1 MTTWSYIVICLSLAL
16 LVLLLMKELRRDNR
30 ARLPWRIIANI
41 LLVTSLAAMALPIG
55 YARPAAGGGEEGI
68 LLTEGDNTDSVR
80 SKGTVWV
87 APEDVRGQ
95 GLSRLHVYGYGLTK
109 EECGRLPDVPVI
121 FHPSSLQAGIVSID
135 WKRSLWPGEACRI
148 QGRFFNPQGAPVKLL
163 LTGLGAMLDSA
174 VVKPGAGGDFELRT
188 VPVHAGRA
196 VYRLIALSGADT
208 LEQES
213 ISLEVSPGKGLSIL
227 LLAAAPD
234 FENRFLAHWLSEK
247 GHGVTIRTA
256 ISKGKYDHAS
266 LNMAVEQTDHLTP
279 TLLDKFDVVIA
290 DAAELKAIGRME
302 YSSLRRQVAGK
313 GLGLIIKADS
323 TLLGHGVRALGGSD
337 PVLRMVVTDKPGD
350 RPVIKDSQ
358 SRTLVS
364 ANMYGAGKIIL
375 TTLNGTYVRLLSGD
389 KKAYA
394 ALWTSIL
401 QQATG
406 DAPVTERWQIMP
418 GLPAAD
424 QPVKVLLQSAVS
436 SLPQALIAGEDEEA
450 GTRPV
455 AVYLAQHPLLP
466 FAWEGVYWPRKAG
479 WQTVR
484 TSQGALSWWY
494 VWGKDDWHTLRR
506 MERMRATTGWISQNG
521 RKDGGQAERGV
532 EIERVL
538 ISKGWFYLLF
548 VLCCLFLWVER
559 KI

>member
-1 MTTWSYIVICLSLAL
+1 MTSWSYIVLCLSLAL
-16 LVLLLMKELRRDNR
+16 LVLLLMKELQRDNR
-30 ARLPWRIIANI
+30 ARLPWRIIASI
-41 LLVTSLAAMALPIG
+41 LLVASLAAIALPVG
-55 YARPAAGGGEEGI
+55 YTRPAAGGEEEGV
-68 LLTEGDNTDSVR
+68 LLTEGYTTDSIR
-80 SKGTVWV
+80 SKGTVWA
-87 APEDVRGQ
+87 APEDVKGQ
-95 GLSRLHVYGYGLTK
+95 GLSRLHVYGYGLTR

-148 QGRFFNPQGAPVKLL
+148 QGRFFHSQGTPVKLL

-174 VVKPGAGGDFELRT
+174 IVKPGAGGDFELRT
-188 VPVHAGRA
+188 IPVQAGRA
-196 VYRLIALSGADT
+196 VYRLTALSGADT

-213 ISLEVSPGKGLSIL
+213 ISLEVSPGKGLRIL

-234 FENRFLAHWLSEK
+234 FENRFLAQWLSDN

-266 LNMAVEQTDHLTP
+266 LNMAAEQTDHLTP

-302 YSSLRRQVAGK
+302 YACLRRQVAGR

-350 RPVIKDSQ
+350 RPVMKDSQ

-401 QQATG
+401 EEAAG
-406 DAPVTERWQIMP
+406 DAAAKERWQVMP
-418 GLPAAD
+418 ALPAVD
-424 QPVKVLLQSAVS
+424 QPVKVLLRSAGS

-455 AVYLAQHPLLP
+455 VVYLAQHPLLP
-466 FAWEGVYWPRKAG
+466 FAWEGMYWPREAG

-484 TSQGALSWWY
+484 TSQGERNWWY
-494 VWGKDDWHTLRR
+494 VWGKDDWHTLHR
-506 MERMRATTGWISQNG
+506 MERMRATAGWLLQNG
-521 RKDGGQAERGV
+521 RKGGGQAEKGK
-532 EIERVL
+532 ETERVL